1 MLLKSI
7 SILPKKRKIEISFV
21 LIFILFNSLLEML
34 SIGMLLPLISYLM
47 NPSITID
54 NNFFF
59 NNVIERFFSPD
70 GADQS
75 FNIFLIIFLLIFI
88 FKNISVFLTSIFISV
103 FYLKVEKGI
112 GVLLLREY
120 LNSSMSFLSSK
131 STSELIRNTHL
142 QAGTFAK
149 RYFYELIFIVSEG
162 VVFIFLTSLLLY
174 NFFFE
179 TVILVLFL
187 FFVFALYIIIF
198 RNKIYSLSKISQNL
212 IKERYKSIQENF
224 NSITELKIYSLQD
237 KLSKVFS
244 KLIKS
249 SNQIDIR
256 LTILNIAPRFILEI
270 LIVFI
275 LISVLFYYLNS
286 FGNLAEAFLP
296 ITIFSAVLLRLSPS
310 INKIIR
316 SIQIVRAAKPVVNN
330 ILSEIDKM
338 KESNY
343 SQSINKNI
351 QIKFEKQIELIDVSF
366 FYEKDKFIFQ
376 NINLKINK
384 GEKIGLTGN
393 SGQGKTTLIE
403 VIIGL
408 YQTNKGKILID
419 GTDISENY
427 KSWMGNIGFIPQK
440 VILLDD
446 TIANNIAFMDVKQNL
461 DKKTILEI
469 MKKVDLD
476 QYLIDEAFTKNVG
489 EGGMNISGGQRQKIA
504 IARALYKK
512 KNFLILDE
520 ATKGLD
526 KISEKKVIQNLI
538 NLDNNLTI
546 LLISHDNEILSMLN
560 KTYKLEKNNLIENS
574 RTI

>member
-7 SILPKKRKIEISFV
+7 SILPKKRKIEISLV

-88 FKNISVFLTSIFISV
+88 FKNISVFLTSIFISI

-461 DKKTILEI
+461 EKKTILEI

-476 QYLIDEAFTKNVG
+476 QNLIDEAFTKNVG

-560 KTYKLEKNNLIENS
+560 KTYKLEKNKLIENS